1 MRFSRVRYYQSLV
14 PFSQQLQHEFCRK
27 ANDRDRVRKS
37 QLTLYERVSLGWY
50 TKNVFEDKI
59 YVLLIETVRLS
70 VIIVCPYTVRV
81 FNTCVTRA
89 IYFCFQ
95 IPGWI
100 WVHRLEVVSLHVVI
114 NWMSH
119 FSLRISSK
127 NLQVDQAKYL
137 GWSWSLFLPPLH

>member
-37 QLTLYERVSLGWY
+37 LLTLYERVSLGWY

-59 YVLLIETVRLS
+59 CVLLIDSKIICDNRLS
-70 VIIVCPYTVRV
+70 VYV

-119 FSLRISSK
+119 ISLRISSK
-127 NLQVDQAKYL
+127 NMLVDRAKYL